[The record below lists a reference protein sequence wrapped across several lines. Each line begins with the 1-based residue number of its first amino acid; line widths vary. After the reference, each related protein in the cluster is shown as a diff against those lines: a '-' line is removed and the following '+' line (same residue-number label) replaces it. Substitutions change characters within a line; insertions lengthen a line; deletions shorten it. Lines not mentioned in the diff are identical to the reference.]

1 MYNLGIMD
9 KALGSSKQNIGKVLQ
24 KDGVGDTIKEN
35 EQGDINNEQRK
46 AERSKAQLTP
56 DRGTESSSLES
67 ESGTRKENENR
78 SRIQGDVG
86 RTSQEVGEALTS
98 DRGINGITTDRDIL
112 YHTTTKMSTKTLNNS
127 ISAHDV
133 GFYFYSAKNLLC

>member
-46 AERSKAQLTP
+46 AERSKAQFASN
-56 DRGTESSSLES
+56 RGAESRTFES
-67 ESGTRKENENR
+67 TSGTRAENENR
-78 SRIQGDVG
+78 SRIQSEDGKFSPDTG
-86 RTSQEVGEALTS
+86 GTFTSN
-98 DRGINGITTDRDIL
+98 RGINGITTDSDTL
-112 YHTTTKMSTKTLNNS
+112 YHTKTKMSTKTLNNS